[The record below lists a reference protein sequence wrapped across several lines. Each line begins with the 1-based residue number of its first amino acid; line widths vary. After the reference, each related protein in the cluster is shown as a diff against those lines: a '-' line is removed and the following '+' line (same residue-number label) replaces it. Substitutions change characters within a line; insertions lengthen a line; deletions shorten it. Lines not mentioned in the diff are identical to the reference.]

1 MIQANKKLI
10 EVAMPLEAINREAAR
25 DSSNLSGHPWGLHYW
40 WARRKLPA
48 CRAVL
53 FGQLVNDPSCNFE
66 EFPTLQ
72 LQTIERKRLISIME
86 RLVVWENS
94 NDASLYRQAHAEI
107 LKSNNGILPRIIDPF
122 AGGGSIPIEA
132 QRLGL
137 EVVASD
143 LNPVAVLINKALLE
157 LPIIWKDR
165 DPVHEGSLESKIGK
179 WVGASGLA
187 EDVARY
193 GKDIGDSVRK
203 KLEPHYPPAILENG
217 AEVPVTAWLWCRTIE
232 CPNPACRI
240 ETTLAS
246 TWWLNKKKGQEA
258 WLEPY
263 VEKKKIKFNVI
274 KKGNGP
280 KDPPK
285 QGRGANFKCVA
296 CDTLIRDVYV
306 KEHAMKGSLGS
317 TLLAMV
323 VESGKREFI
332 SGNSMHE
339 DAARIAIP
347 PNLPQEELAY
357 DPRSIWCVSYGLR
370 KFVDLFT
377 PRQLQAIVAFSDAI
391 IEIKEVIFTDAL
403 KKSFTEIDAK
413 LYADSIALYLA
424 FVLDRAT
431 DNWSSLTSW
440 HSGNGSIR
448 NVFARQSIPMVWDY
462 AEANPIGEVSVAW
475 EKLLTRYPVTIGRL
489 GIGQKG
495 IVTQESA
502 TTRDFSNVVLAT
514 DPPYYDNVGY
524 ADLSDF
530 FYIWLRRSLGGS
542 FSEITSTVLT
552 PKADELVASQYRHGG
567 KESAKKKFEDGFQE
581 VFKHVR
587 DGHTL
592 DIPITIFYAFKQ
604 SETDDLGI
612 ASTGWETMLNGLMSS
627 GWVITATWPIR
638 TELTT
643 RSVAQGSNVLASSIV
658 LACRP
663 RDASAIAS
671 SRRSFIGDLRNELP
685 IALRELQQASVAP
698 VDLAQAAI
706 GPGMAI
712 FSRYSKV
719 LEADGTDMS
728 VRTAL
733 ALINQVLDEV
743 LTEQEGDFD
752 AETRFC
758 VKWFMQFGWNEA
770 PSGEAD
776 VLSRA
781 VNTSVTSLERGGIFK
796 ATAGKARL
804 LSPKEMDNVWDPE
817 HDKSISIWEVAL
829 KIAYALQSDGIEKAA
844 EWTATAR
851 TRVDIDAVKE
861 LSYLLFSVCEKKGW
875 TDTAILFNGLG
886 TSWSD
891 MNAVVSSI
899 PGSRSAQEELDL
911 G

>member
-1 MIQANKKLI
+1 MIQENKKLI
-10 EVAMPLEAINREAAR
+10 EVAMPLEAINRESAR

-53 FGQLVNDPSCNFE
+53 FAQLVNDPSCNLE
-66 EFPTLQ
+66 EFPTIE
-72 LQTIERKRLISIME
+72 LQTVERKRLLSIME
-86 RLVVWENS
+86 RLVIWENAS
-94 NDASLYRQAHAEI
+94 DAALYNEAYAEI
-107 LKSNNGILPRIIDPF
+107 LKSNNGKPPRIIDPF

-137 EVVASD
+137 EAVASD
-143 LNPVAVLINKALLE
+143 LNPVAVLINKALIE
-157 LPIIWKDR
+157 LPFIWKDR
-165 DPVHEGSLESKIGK
+165 EPVFEGSQESKLGT
-179 WVGASGLA
+179 WTGASGLS
-187 EDVARY
+187 EDVLRY
-193 GKDIGDSVRK
+193 GKLIGESVRQ
-203 KLEPHYPPAILENG
+203 KLEPNYPGAFLENG
-217 AEVPVTAWLWCRTIE
+217 EEVTVTAWLWSRTVE

-240 ETTLAS
+240 KTTLAS

-263 VEKKKIKFNVI
+263 IEDNKVKFKII
-274 KKGNGP
+274 KSGKGP
-280 KDPPK
+280 QDPPK
-285 QGRGANFKCVA
+285 QGRGANFKCVS
-296 CDTLIRDVYV
+296 CETLVRDTYI
-306 KEHAMKGSLGS
+306 KKQAMSGLLGS
-317 TLLAMV
+317 TLLAML
-323 VESGKREFI
+323 VEGEKRDFI
-332 SGNSMHE
+332 PGNSMHE
-339 DAARIAIP
+339 DAARVVIP
-347 PNLPQEELAY
+347 ANLPQEELAH
-357 DPRSIWCVSYGLR
+357 DPRSIWCVNYGLK
-370 KFVDLFT
+370 KFIDLFT
-377 PRQLQAIVAFSDAI
+377 PRQLQAIIAFSDAI
-391 IEIKEVIFTDAL
+391 IQIKKKVIADAI
-403 KKSFTEIDAK
+403 KKSYKLEDAK
-413 LYADSIALYLA
+413 LYADTIALYLS

-462 AEANPIGEVSVAW
+462 AEANPIGEVSVSW
-475 EKLLTRYPVTIGRL
+475 EKLLARYPVTIARL
-489 GIGQKG
+489 GKNKKG

-502 TTRDFSNVVLAT
+502 VTRNFSNAVLAT

-530 FYIWLRRSLGGS
+530 FYVWLRRSLSDS
-542 FSEITSTVLT
+542 FKDITSTVLT
-552 PKADELVASQYRHGG
+552 PKEDELVASQYRHGG
-567 KESAKKKFEDGFQE
+567 KELAKKKFENGFQE

-587 DGHTL
+587 NGHTL

-604 SETDDLGI
+604 SESDDLGV

-638 TELTT
+638 TELST

-663 RDASAIAS
+663 RDIAATAC
-671 SRRSFIGDLRNELP
+671 SRRSFIGDLRIELP

-706 GPGMAI
+706 GPGMSI

-719 LEADGTDMS
+719 FEADGSNMS

-752 AETRFC
+752 SETRFC
-758 VKWFMQFGWNEA
+758 VKWFTQFGWNDA

-781 VNTSVTSLERGGIFK
+781 LNTSVTSLERGGIFK
-796 ATAGKARL
+796 ASAGKARL
-804 LSPKEMDNVWDPE
+804 ISSQEMDKYWDPE
-817 HDKSISIWEVAL
+817 KDKSISIWEVTLRIAVAL
-829 KIAYALQSDGIEKAA
+829 KDDGIEKAA
-844 EWTATAR
+844 EWTNLAR

-861 LSYLLFSVCEKKGW
+861 LSYLLFSICEKKGW
-875 TDTAILFNGLG
+875 TETAILFNGLG

-891 MNAVVSSI
+891 MNSAISSALI
-899 PGSRSAQEELDL
+899 TKNSQEELDL